1 MKSLIL
7 LLSLLLATN
16 AWAEARGLECKSD
29 SSSFGKVNFE
39 EVHDT
44 YWYRIDFD
52 KGRVLYNS
60 SKQNF
65 LTKLEDLIGDKKQDQ
80 ILMSE
85 VPVEK
90 VCFYACEDADIV
102 LKIYNKQKKILE
114 NMALEN
120 IFYNIEMP
128 LINVLVEMEYNGL
141 FIDVKMISP
150 TPKS

>member
-1 MKSLIL
+1 MIVKSLIL

-29 SSSFGKVNFE
+29 SSSVGKVNFE

-65 LTKLEDLIGDKKQDQ
+65 LTKLEDLIGDKLRGDTSILYWRENRSNEVRLDRQTLIMTKKKLIYKCSTMTVDQ
-80 ILMSE
+80 VTRKRDTYFKE
-85 VPVEK
+85 
-90 VCFYACEDADIV
+90 A
-102 LKIYNKQKKILE
+102 LKKNKI
-114 NMALEN
+114 
-120 IFYNIEMP
+120 
-128 LINVLVEMEYNGL
+128 
-141 FIDVKMISP
+141 
-150 TPKS
+150 